1 MDTPVII
8 ERPMPNSLWGNGGN
22 SGTCYKTRATDG
34 LAIERILG
42 DE

>member
-1 MDTPVII
+1 MDTAVII
-8 ERPMPNSLWGNGGN
+8 ERPMPSSLRRNGGN
-22 SGTCYKTRATDG
+22 SGTWYKTRATDG